1 MKKLNRIISILSVVL
16 MLLMSTDTNAQTPER
31 NRTAHSENKVAILPI
46 VYVGEGSAVKMEEMR
61 YRLQNMA
68 YIFLQETAIELKFQ
82 SPAETN
88 ALLLKKGINES
99 NIREFTPKEL
109 ATILEVEYVLTG
121 MVSQDAM
128 GVHSVGNTVNHY
140 SNNNRDNKNGNNNRR
155 HTTEHFKTRQYIS
168 TSIDLSIYNDNGEVI
183 FSKSRRSIWSSANAY
198 SNAMEFLLKKTPL
211 YKR

>member
-1 MKKLNRIISILSVVL
+1 MKKLNNIIRSLSVVL
-16 MLLMSTDTNAQTPER
+16 MLLIYTDTNAQAPEKHR
-31 NRTAHSENKVAILPI
+31 AAHAQNKVAILPI
-46 VYVGEGSAVKMEEMR
+46 IYVGEGSAVKMEEMR

-140 SNNNRDNKNGNNNRR
+140 SNSNKGNNNHRR
-155 HTTEHFKTRQYIS
+155 HTTQRFQTRQDIS
-168 TSIDLSIYNDNGEVI
+168 TSIDLSIYNDKGEVI

>member
-1 MKKLNRIISILSVVL
+1 MKKLNNIIGSLSVAL
-16 MLLMSTDTNAQTPER
+16 MLLMYADTNAQAPDKYR
-31 NRTAHSENKVAILPI
+31 AVNAENKVAILPI
-46 VYVGEGSAVKMEEMR
+46 VYVGEGSAVKMDEMR

-68 YIFLQETAIELKFQ
+68 YIFLQESAVEYKFQ

-99 NIREFTPKEL
+99 NFREFTPKEL

-121 MVSQDAM
+121 MVNQEAI

-140 SNNNRDNKNGNNNRR
+140 SNNNKGNNNTRR
-155 HTTEHFKTRQYIS
+155 HTTEHFQTREDIS
-168 TSIDLSIYNDNGEVI
+168 TSIDLSIYNDKGEVI
-183 FSKSRRSIWSSANAY
+183 FSKSRHSIWSSVNAY
-198 SNAMEFLLKKTPL
+198 SNAMEFLLKKSPL

>member
-1 MKKLNRIISILSVVL
+1 MKKLNNIISSLSVVL
-16 MLLMSTDTNAQTPER
+16 MLLIYTDTNAQAPEKHR
-31 NRTAHSENKVAILPI
+31 AAHAQNKVAILPI
-46 VYVGEGSAVKMEEMR
+46 IYVGEGSAVKMEEMR

-140 SNNNRDNKNGNNNRR
+140 SNSNKGNNNHRR
-155 HTTEHFKTRQYIS
+155 HTTQRFQTRQDIS
-168 TSIDLSIYNDNGEVI
+168 TSIDLSIYNDKGEVI